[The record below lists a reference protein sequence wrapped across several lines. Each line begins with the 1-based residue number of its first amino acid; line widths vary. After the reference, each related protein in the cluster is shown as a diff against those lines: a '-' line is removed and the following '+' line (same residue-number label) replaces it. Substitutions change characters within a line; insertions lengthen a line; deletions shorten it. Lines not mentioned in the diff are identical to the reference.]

1 MEVMHDRCSATIR
14 LLAWA
19 ALFGASTCAST
30 VADVV
35 VIANR
40 TTDPIEFNARVDDVP
55 ARRIKLAPGDSVPFF
70 ASAGAH
76 VSTFNGANATAEQ
89 LLAPNAAYAFTPNA
103 AGVAPVLKPLKL
115 GESSQQSWPAVA
127 TPPLELPEASAI
139 TVKVVVDDDEVR
151 QRRAWEPIIRERID
165 KVSAALE
172 AHCGMKLRIVA
183 FEEWDSDDSQRDF
196 FQTLS
201 EFEREVLPAP
211 ADVAIAFSS
220 QYDIASGRVHLG
232 GTRQPLHS
240 HILVKERSRNVLE
253 PERTELLAH
262 ELGHFLGAAHS
273 PEPKSVMRPVIG
285 QGVQRVAGATL
296 QYDAPNTLLMSLLGE
311 ELRQRRIK
319 DIGALTP
326 ETRRR
331 MQEIYAAIN
340 PTLPDDP
347 AASQYVQIMGAA
359 GARPLIEDTAKI
371 LQQIIR
377 VAQLKKKLVQEAK
390 DAPPPTGD
398 ELLQLYVRQAALAA
412 KQVRREN
419 AARAFILALGIA
431 FDDTDSLRKLPIAS
445 AAIES
450 IEPEPRRA
458 ERHAAF
464 ADMPPLSMHG
474 RADLAKH
481 FFVSAHLVGLLG
493 SEPARG
499 AGVVKEML
507 DSNGG
512 SGFSFADMAANRAGI
527 AFAVAVLK
535 DRLTIDDVA
544 RMFTVD
550 SFMPPIDGLREG
562 LQAKEFTAA
571 FGGVGDQRLQAEL
584 GRIEASISG
593 LPVYQQQAAESAK

>member
-1 MEVMHDRCSATIR
+1 MAG
-14 LLAWA
+14 
-19 ALFGASTCAST
+19 GAPT
-30 VADVV
+30 
-35 VIANR
+35 
-40 TTDPIEFNARVDDVP
+40 
-55 ARRIKLAPGDSVPFF
+55 
-70 ASAGAH
+70 
-76 VSTFNGANATAEQ
+76 
-89 LLAPNAAYAFTPNA
+89 
-103 AGVAPVLKPLKL
+103 LKPLNL
-115 GESSQQSWPAVA
+115 GESSEPSWPAVA
-127 TPPLELPEASAI
+127 TPPLELLDSSVI

-151 QRRAWEPIIRERID
+151 QRQVWEPVIRERID
-165 KVSAALE
+165 KASAALE
-172 AHCGMKLRIVA
+172 AHCGMKLRVIA
-183 FEEWDSDDSQRDF
+183 IEEWDSDDDQRDF

-220 QYDIASGRVHLG
+220 QYDIATGRVHLG

-240 HILVKERSRNVLE
+240 HILLKERSRNVLE

-262 ELGHFLGAAHS
+262 ELGHYLGAAHS
-273 PEPKSVMRPVIG
+273 AEPKSVMRPVIG
-285 QGVQRVAGATL
+285 QGVQRVAGARL
-296 QYDAPNTLLMSLLGE
+296 QYDAPNTLLMSLLSE
-311 ELRQRRIK
+311 ELRQRNVK

-340 PTLPDDP
+340 PTLPNDP

-359 GARPLIEDTAKI
+359 GARPLIEDTTKI
-371 LQQIIR
+371 LQQIVR
-377 VAQLKKKLVQEAK
+377 VAQLKRKLVQEAK
-390 DAPPPTGD
+390 DLPPPTGD
-398 ELLQLYVRQAALAA
+398 ELLELYVRQAALAA

-419 AARAFILALGIA
+419 AARAFVLALGIA

-445 AAIES
+445 AAIEA
-450 IEPEPRRA
+450 IEPEQRRI

-464 ADMPPLSMHG
+464 AEMPALSMHG

-481 FFVSAHLVGLLG
+481 FCVSAHLVGLLG
-493 SEPARG
+493 SESARG

-527 AFAVAVLK
+527 AFAVAMLK
-535 DRLTIDDVA
+535 DRLTLDDVA
-544 RMFTVD
+544 RTFTVE

-562 LQAKEFTAA
+562 LQAKEFSAD

-584 GRIEASISG
+584 GRIEASILA
-593 LPVYQQQAAESAK
+593 LPVYQQLWQAAGNDKLYPACQACPSSRVPRPRRPSRT